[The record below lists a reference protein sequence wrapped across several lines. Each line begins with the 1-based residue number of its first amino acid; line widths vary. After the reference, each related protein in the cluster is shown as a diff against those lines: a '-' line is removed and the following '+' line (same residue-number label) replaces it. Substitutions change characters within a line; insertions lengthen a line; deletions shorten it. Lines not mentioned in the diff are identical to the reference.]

1 MLYGE
6 ETVKKQQDVVS
17 ILAETDASV
26 SEEWFPD
33 KNKSLK
39 RTVPLILLGLLIFVV
54 YLYFF
59 VDIPEM
65 LETIQQIDVFYFSL
79 AIVVVL
85 LNMLAYSLTWQY
97 LLRPLSIKVSFM
109 KTMLITW
116 VGTFV
121 EFFVPSESIGEDVS
135 KSYFMIKESGENAG
149 KVVASVLGQRIMSM
163 LVTLVILIICTFSLF
178 TLQIEIPTVVSF
190 LIALISVGIAV
201 PLVFILLLC
210 KKEHMSHK
218 LIDLLIRFGV
228 FISRGRL
235 NLESLKS
242 RAKNSL
248 ESFHQSVNIL
258 GENPRSLVL
267 PMFFAFSSYFL
278 SVLVSYLV
286 FVSLGY
292 TVSFLMLTIVYSLS
306 RSLQSVPTMLPG
318 EVGFI
323 EIVMT
328 SLYIA
333 LLGSQ
338 ATVVSAAAT
347 VLSRI
352 LWVWLRLLLGFI
364 ALQWILRRGLL

>member
-1 MLYGE
+1 M
-6 ETVKKQQDVVS
+6 S

-26 SEEWFPD
+26 NSEWFPD

-39 RTVPLILLGLLIFVV
+39 RTVPLLLIGLLIFVA

-65 LETIQQIDVFYFSL
+65 LRTIQQIDLFYYML
-79 AIVVVL
+79 AIVVLL

-109 KTMLITW
+109 KTLLITW
-116 VGTFV
+116 VGAFV

-135 KSYFMIKESGENAG
+135 KSYFMTKESGENAG

-163 LVTLVILIICTFSLF
+163 LVTVIVLILCTISLF
-178 TLQIEIPTVVSF
+178 TLQIEIPPVISI
-190 LIALISVGIAV
+190 LIVLISVGTAI

-210 KKEHMSHK
+210 KKEQLSHK

-235 NLESLKS
+235 NLESLRSK
-242 RAKNSL
+242 AKNVL
-248 ESFHQSVNIL
+248 ASFHQSVDIL
-258 GENPRSLVL
+258 GKNPRSLIQ
-267 PMFFAFSSYFL
+267 PMFFALASYFL
-278 SVLVSYLV
+278 SVLVSYFV

-292 TVSFLMLTIVYSLS
+292 TVSFVLLTIVYSLS
-306 RSLQSVPTMLPG
+306 RSLQSIPTMLPG

-333 LLGSQ
+333 LLGPE
-338 ATVVSAAAT
+338 AAAVSAAAT
-347 VLSRI
+347 VLTRI
-352 LWVWLRLLLGFI
+352 LWVWLRLPLGFI
-364 ALQWILRRGLL
+364 ALQWIMRRGLL